1 MKWAPAIA
9 CLMLA
14 ACQADPSQTPPA
26 NVAATAA
33 AQGSNTTVI
42 SLPKAPVTD
51 EYRTDITSLCDCVQL
66 SGADQYPKD
75 ERWPV
80 IAMWLG
86 PHITTNDGHEFLI
99 AIQPL
104 QGEAK
109 ALALETEAR
118 RVGLAKCDLA
128 NEWRGTTP

>member
-1 MKWAPAIA
+1 MKWPPALA
-9 CLMLA
+9 CLVLV
-14 ACQADPSQTPPA
+14 ACQADEKQTQA
-26 NVAATAA
+26 GGSAV
-33 AQGSNTTVI
+33 AQGSNTTII

-51 EYRTDITSLCDCVQL
+51 EYRTDITSLCDCVRL
-66 SGADQYPKD
+66 SGADQYSKE
-75 ERWPV
+75 ERWPL

-86 PHITTNDGHEFLI
+86 PHITTNEGHEFLI

-109 ALALETEAR
+109 ALALETEAK

-128 NEWRGTTP
+128 NEWR